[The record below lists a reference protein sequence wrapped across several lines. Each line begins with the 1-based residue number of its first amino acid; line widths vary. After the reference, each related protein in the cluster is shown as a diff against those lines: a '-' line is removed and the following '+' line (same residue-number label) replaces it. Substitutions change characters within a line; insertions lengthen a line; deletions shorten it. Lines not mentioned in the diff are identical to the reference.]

1 VTRLGLA
8 PAHVRAARVS
18 SLDGLAPG
26 FRRKL
31 DQLLRDMRLDG
42 HRPLVFETG
51 RTDARQ
57 AYLFGYGREWDDGRG
72 VVTNS
77 RTGATTWHGY
87 GLAADLVCA
96 DHGHDATAAFW
107 RSMDSHARYVGLEW
121 GGLWASFPDRPHV
134 QWSPMRRSPSPD
146 VAQRLYAAG
155 DIAEVWRL
163 VGAAT

>member
-1 VTRLGLA
+1 MSRLGLA
-8 PAHVRAARVS
+8 PAHVRAARVAT
-18 SLDGLAPG
+18 LEGLAPG

-31 DQLLRDMRLDG
+31 DALVAAMRGDG
-42 HRPLVFETG
+42 HRPLVFETM

-96 DHGHDATAAFW
+96 DRLHDATTGFW
-107 RSMDSHARYVGLEW
+107 RSMGVHASRLELEW
-121 GGLWASFPDRPHV
+121 GGAWANFPDRPHV
-134 QWSPMRRSPSPD
+134 QWAPMRRSPSD
-146 VAQRLYAAG
+146 RAQALYAAG
-155 DIAEVWRL
+155 NVAEVWRI
-163 VGAAT
+163 VGADA